1 MPIRN
6 AVIIGVALITSLV
19 CYHKATHSRYADQ
32 FVLAMQLVEDNYVEP
47 VKAEQLFENAMMG
60 MVGNLD
66 EYSAYISP
74 QQFQLFSQNI
84 DQQFVGIGIIVQGPP
99 QTNQL
104 TVVTPVYDSPAYRA
118 GLRAGDVI
126 LEIDGQRAEMWSVD
140 QAVERIK
147 GPQGTTVTLTIQ
159 HEGTDQRSTVVVAR
173 DLIQTRSVLGDTR
186 ADHGKWNYY
195 LEEDPTIGYIRITTF
210 GERTSEE
217 MKDVLRF
224 RGHPI
229 KALILDLRG
238 NPGGLLSA
246 AVEVSDMFIN
256 QGVIV
261 SIRGR
266 RKEDRET
273 YSASPKNTIFDPA
286 IPMVVLVDGYSAS
299 ASEIVSACLKDH
311 GRAAIVGQRT
321 WGKGTVQNVIMMEHG
336 KAALKL
342 TTASYWRPNGKNIH
356 RRRGASEADDWG
368 VRPSAGLEVVLTAEQ
383 YRKVLEQRRDRDIL
397 REGTEQPPHGP
408 PAASV
413 IEDPQ
418 RKRAVEYLQSKS
430 KDQNVKAARA
440 GTPARQL
447 KAA

>member
-32 FVLAMQLVEDNYVEP
+32 FVFAMQLVEDNYVEP
-47 VKAEQLFENAMMG
+47 VKAAQLFENAMMG

-126 LEIDGQRAEMWSVD
+126 LEIDGQRTEMWSVD

-147 GPQGTTVTLTIQ
+147 GPQGTTVTLTVR

-195 LEEDPTIGYIRITTF
+195 LEEDPSIGYVRITTF

-299 ASEIVSACLKDH
+299 ASEIVYACLRDH

-368 VRPSAGLEVVLTAEQ
+368 VRPTEGLEVVLTAEQ

-397 REGTEQPPHGP
+397 REGTEKPPHGP
-408 PAASV
+408 PAAPDV
-413 IEDPQ
+413 EDPQ
-418 RKRAVEYLQSKS
+418 LKRAVEYLQSKI
-430 KDQNVKAARA
+430 KDQNMKAA
-440 GTPARQL
+440 
-447 KAA
+447 

>member
-32 FVLAMQLVEDNYVEP
+32 FVFAMQLVEDNYVEP
-47 VKAEQLFENAMMG
+47 VKAAQLFENAMMG

-126 LEIDGQRAEMWSVD
+126 LEIDGQRTEMWSVD

-147 GPQGTTVTLTIQ
+147 GPQGTTVTLTVR

-195 LEEDPTIGYIRITTF
+195 LEEDPSIGYVRITTF

-299 ASEIVSACLKDH
+299 ASEIVSACLRDH

-368 VRPSAGLEVVLTAEQ
+368 VRPTEGLEVVLTAEQ

-397 REGTEQPPHGP
+397 REGTEKPPHGP
-408 PAASV
+408 PAAPDV
-413 IEDPQ
+413 EDPQ
-418 RKRAVEYLQSKS
+418 LKRAVEYLQSKI
-430 KDQNVKAARA
+430 KDQNMKAA
-440 GTPARQL
+440 
-447 KAA
+447 